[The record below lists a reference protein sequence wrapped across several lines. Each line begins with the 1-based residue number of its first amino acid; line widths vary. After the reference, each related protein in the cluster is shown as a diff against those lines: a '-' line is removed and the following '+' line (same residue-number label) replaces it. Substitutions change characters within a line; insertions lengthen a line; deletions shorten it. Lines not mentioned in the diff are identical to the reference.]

1 MEKEEKLSNDAIKW
15 RNATIVMM
23 VTSSIIILI
32 FVLGGMIEYK
42 FTPNPIKELKEDIQL
57 CKDYCEDLQKDNANI
72 TACRFE
78 YQTEIT
84 NIEHEE
90 WELFHCR
97 VYYNN
102 GRIYGKFVGDFEE

>member
-1 MEKEEKLSNDAIKW
+1 MGHEEKKKFNW
-15 RNATIVMM
+15 N
-23 VTSSIIILI
+23 ILI
-32 FVLGGMIEYK
+32 VILIIFLSLLFVCFVYNLDSE
-42 FTPNPIKELKEDIQL
+42 TDPIQELKEDIQL
-57 CKDYCEDLQKDNANI
+57 CKEYCEELQSDNGNI

-97 VYYNN
+97 VYYID
-102 GRIYGKFVGDFEE
+102 GRIYGKFVGDFE